1 MKVTTFDQDLARL
14 PIPRR
19 VLAIAAIAGI
29 AVVFDGFDLQ
39 ALSYTLP
46 KLVAE
51 WHISSVEAG
60 LLASY
65 TFAGLFIGAVGLG
78 AVGDRLGRKRM
89 LVTGIVVFALFMGSA
104 GFAQSYEQFV
114 VLRFCA
120 ALGMGGVLPGAITM
134 MSEYTPSKFRG
145 RIVAIGGGCF
155 TLGFSVA
162 AVLAMVVVPDHGWR
176 PMFHLS
182 YLALIVAALVAWF
195 IPETPQYLASKG
207 RYDEAFAT
215 VRRVFPTAVD
225 IAPET
230 VSPGAYF
237 SVEDESASRRAFRTL
252 WAPRYLRSTVLITLL
267 YLFLQF
273 VVYALDFW
281 MVSLLVKHGMSLV
294 GSYSYAIEQAL
305 AATAGGFA
313 IGWVLDRVDKRVT
326 LAVAFAA
333 GGLCLVLFG
342 LTDSVWALYLLNA
355 LAGGL
360 IIGGQNVVHTLVMG
374 AYSTE
379 TRATGLGWALGIG
392 RLGGILGPLVGG
404 FLLELDLP
412 YPVYFIVFA
421 VPALL
426 SCVTT
431 LALRATQM
439 RQVRADKVP
448 QLAS

>member
-1 MKVTTFDQDLARL
+1 MEATTFDQAVSHV

-19 VLAIAAIAGI
+19 VYAIAAIAGV
-29 AVVFDGFDLQ
+29 AVIFDGFDLQ

-65 TFAGLFIGAVGLG
+65 TFGGLFAGAVGLG

-89 LVTGIVVFALFMGSA
+89 LVIGIVVFALFMGSA
-104 GFAQSYEQFV
+104 GFARSYEQFV

-134 MSEYTPSKFRG
+134 MSEYTPAKFRG

-155 TLGFSVA
+155 TLGFTVA
-162 AVLAMVVVPDHGWR
+162 AVLAMVIVPHHGWR

-182 YLALIVAALVAWF
+182 YLALAVAALVAWF

-215 VRRVFPTAVD
+215 VRRVFPAAAVPG
-225 IAPET
+225 A
-230 VSPGAYF
+230 VSPDVYF
-237 SVEDESASRRAFRTL
+237 SVEDESAGRAAFRTL
-252 WAPRYLRSTVLITLL
+252 WAPRYLRSTVLVTLL

-305 AATAGGFA
+305 AATVGGLA
-313 IGWVLDRVDKRVT
+313 IGWVLDRVDKRLA

-333 GGLCLVLFG
+333 GGVCLVLFG
-342 LTDSVWALYLLNA
+342 FTDAVWALYLLNA
-355 LAGGL
+355 LAGAL

-374 AYSTE
+374 TYSTE
-379 TRATGLGWALGIG
+379 MRATGLGWALGVG

-404 FLLELDLP
+404 YLLELDLP

-426 SCVTT
+426 SCGTT
-431 LALRATQM
+431 LALRAAQV
-439 RQVRADKVP
+439 RQVRAEKLP

>member
-1 MKVTTFDQDLARL
+1 MEATTFDQALSQTSV
-14 PIPRR
+14 PRR
-19 VLAIAAIAGI
+19 VYAIAAIAGV

-65 TFAGLFIGAVGLG
+65 TFIGLFAGAVGLG
-78 AVGDRLGRKRM
+78 AMGDRLGRKRI
-89 LVTGIVVFALFMGSA
+89 LVSGIVIFALFMGSA

-134 MSEYTPSKFRG
+134 LGEYTPSKFRG
-145 RIVAIGGGCF
+145 RIVALGGGCF
-155 TLGFSVA
+155 TLGFSAA
-162 AVLAMVVVPDHGWR
+162 AVLAMVIVPDHGWR
-176 PMFHLS
+176 PMFHVS
-182 YLALIVAALVAWF
+182 YFALIAAALVAWI
-195 IPETPQYLASKG
+195 IPETPQYLASRG

-215 VRRVFPTAVD
+215 VRRVFPALGA
-225 IAPET
+225 APAT
-230 VSPGAYF
+230 VAPGAYF
-237 SVEDESASRRAFRTL
+237 AVEDEAAGHKAFRTL
-252 WAPRYLRSTVLITLL
+252 WTPRYLQSTVLLTLL

-313 IGWVLDRVDKRVT
+313 IGWVLDRVDKRVA
-326 LAVAFAA
+326 LAIAFAA
-333 GGLCLVLFG
+333 GGVCLFLFG
-342 LTDSVWALYLLNA
+342 LTDSVWALYVLNA
-355 LAGGL
+355 LAGAL
-360 IIGGQNVVHTLVMG
+360 IIGGQNVVHSLVMG
-374 AYSTE
+374 TYATE
-379 TRATGLGWALGIG
+379 VRATGLGWALGVG
-392 RLGGILGPLVGG
+392 RLGGVLGPLVGG
-404 FLLELDLP
+404 FLLDLDLP

-426 SCVTT
+426 TSVTT
-431 LALRATQM
+431 LALWATQV
-439 RQVRADKVP
+439 RQVREGHVLLP
-448 QLAS
+448 VES